1 MSKRRSESDPPDT
14 PSREFKRPA
23 SATANSTTSIKTPPQ
38 RIATPT
44 TFGPTPRTARRY
56 GLTTDDSNLVRKK
69 VDTFGNL
76 VMLVQQMILLH
87 GGRVTED
94 SEFGKLLANAAK
106 EIEVS
111 AISYSILTARI

>member
-1 MSKRRSESDPPDT
+1 M
-14 PSREFKRPA
+14 
-23 SATANSTTSIKTPPQ
+23 
-38 RIATPT
+38 
-44 TFGPTPRTARRY
+44 
-56 GLTTDDSNLVRKK
+56 RKK